1 MTEKLTYEEQ
11 VMEASQMAAA
21 IVKLPS
27 VARERIRYMIDG
39 AALVCRM
46 EDEDVTEEAG

>member
-1 MTEKLTYEEQ
+1 MRKNLKK
-11 VMEASQMAAA
+11 ASQMAAA

-39 AALVCRM
+39 AALVCQM
-46 EDEDVTEEAG
+46 EGEDVTEEAG